1 MSKQKISNR
10 NGVNVEQ
17 KKSVRQFFSLF
28 HDFSYVFSGFDS
40 SAFVVHS
47 FHKQIAW
54 CRRWPE
60 SFLFEYLHVH
70 TATSRAI
77 NITTLSSSIV
87 GTTVFFT
94 LYLFL
99 LSFQLAPISVLFDSL
114 CLKFQMV
121 LLFFS
126 SYISVHTLRMRVY
139 G

>member
-1 MSKQKISNR
+1 MEYKRMSKQKISSR

-77 NITTLSSSIV
+77 NITTLSSCIV
-87 GTTVFFT
+87 GTTVFF
-94 LYLFL
+94 
-99 LSFQLAPISVLFDSL
+99 AL
-114 CLKFQMV
+114 CLSLSSFV
-121 LLFFS
+121 SVGTHLCVIWFIVFEISNGSSFF
-126 SYISVHTLRMRVY
+126 L
-139 G
+139 